1 MLIHDLARETGF
13 SVETIRY
20 YERLGL
26 IRPPTRRANGYRDY
40 APSVVPCLHLCR
52 YAKELGFSLREIRAL
67 GERLDA
73 GALSRADARQA
84 VVGKLAEVERRLVE
98 LRALRASLRSAL
110 THDDVFR
117 GSSAGPASSRRR
129 LGFGREVVPSAAGRR
144 HGRGAGLGREA
155 TRFPGATSG
164 ARRARR

>member
-26 IRPPTRRANGYRDY
+26 IRAPTRRANGYRDY

-67 GERLDA
+67 GARLDA
-73 GALSRADARQA
+73 GALSRDAARQA
-84 VVGKLAEVERRLVE
+84 VAQKLVEVERRLTE
-98 LRALRASLRSAL
+98 LRSLRASLRSAL
-110 THDDVFR
+110 AEDDVF
-117 GSSAGPASSRRR
+117 AGEPTRPRAASK
-129 LGFGREVVPSAAGRR
+129 
-144 HGRGAGLGREA
+144 GL
-155 TRFPGATSG
+155 
-164 ARRARR
+164 ARPPR